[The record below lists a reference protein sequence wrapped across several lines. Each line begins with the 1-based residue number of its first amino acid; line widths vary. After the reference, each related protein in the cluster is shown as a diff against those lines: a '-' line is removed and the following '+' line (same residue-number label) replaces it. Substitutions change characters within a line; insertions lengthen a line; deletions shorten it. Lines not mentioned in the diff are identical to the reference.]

1 MSEAENAI
9 DDMGLKGRVAIVTG
23 GGARGFEIGN
33 GRAAAILLA
42 RGGADV
48 VVVDRDPD
56 ASQRTV
62 QMIEGEGGSAVPFA
76 GDVTDESDC
85 EALRSM
91 VTREL
96 GPPQVLV
103 NNVGIGAA
111 GTVVQTDPAVWERV
125 MNTNVTSMY
134 LTSRT
139 LIPAMAEA
147 GGGAIVNIGS
157 ISAIRPKGNTAYSTS
172 KGAVI
177 ALTQAM
183 AVDHAEAGI
192 RVNAVMPGPVFTPMV
207 NGPNMTPEVREQRK
221 NASALRIEGSP
232 WDIGHAV
239 TFLASNHA
247 RYITGQALVVDGGVT
262 LRSPER

>member
-1 MSEAENAI
+1 MSESEDAI
-9 DDMGLKGRVAIVTG
+9 SDEGFKGRVAIVTG
-23 GGARGFEIGN
+23 GGARAFEIGN

-42 RGGADV
+42 RAGARV
-48 VVVDRDPD
+48 VVVDRDAD

-62 QMIEGEGGSAVPFA
+62 EMIQGEGGSAAPFA
-76 GDVTDESDC
+76 ADVTDEGDC

-91 VTREL
+91 VTGDL
-96 GPPQVLV
+96 GPPRVLV

-111 GTVVQTDPAVWERV
+111 GTVLQTDPAVWERV

-134 LTSRT
+134 LTSRA

-177 ALTQAM
+177 ALSKAIAADFAAQ
-183 AVDHAEAGI
+183 GI
-192 RVNAVMPGPVFTPMV
+192 RCNAVCPTVVDTPSLRERIAR
-207 NGPNMTPEVREQRK
+207 TEDPEATYQAFVDQQPMGRMGTAEDVAQ
-221 NASALRIEGSP
+221 L
-232 WDIGHAV
+232 V
-239 TFLASNHA
+239 LFLASDES
-247 RYITGQALVVDGGVT
+247 RFITGTASIVDGGK
-262 LRSPER
+262 LA

>member
-1 MSEAENAI
+1 MSEPENTL
-9 DDMGLKGRVAIVTG
+9 DELGLKGRVAIVTG
-23 GGARGFEIGN
+23 GGARGFETGN

-42 RGGADV
+42 RAGAAV
-48 VVVDRDPD
+48 VVVDRDAD
-56 ASQRTV
+56 ASGRTAEL
-62 QMIEGEGGSAVPFA
+62 IEGEGGSAVPFA

-96 GPPQVLV
+96 GPPRVLV

-111 GTVVQTDPAVWERV
+111 GTVVQTDPSVWNRV
-125 MNTNVTSMY
+125 MDTNVTSMY

-207 NGPNMTPEVREQRK
+207 NGPNMTPEKREQRK
-221 NASALRIEGSP
+221 HASALRIEGSP

-239 TFLASNHA
+239 TFLASGHA

>member
-1 MSEAENAI
+1 MSESENTI

-42 RGGADV
+42 RAGASV
-48 VVVDRDPD
+48 VVVDRDAD

-62 QMIEGEGGSAVPFA
+62 DMIEREGGSATPFA
-76 GDVTDESDC
+76 CDVTDEGDC
-85 EALRSM
+85 ERLRAM
-91 VTREL
+91 AMREL

-103 NNVGIGAA
+103 NNVGIGTA
-111 GTVVQTDPAVWERV
+111 GTVLQTDPAVWERV
-125 MNTNVTSMY
+125 MTTNVTSMY

-139 LIPAMAEA
+139 LIPAMADA

-183 AVDHAEAGI
+183 AVDHAESGI

-207 NGPNMTPEVREQRK
+207 NGPNMTPEKREQRK

>member
-1 MSEAENAI
+1 MSEPESAASEL
-9 DDMGLKGRVAIVTG
+9 GLDGRVAIVTG

-42 RGGADV
+42 RAGAAV
-48 VVVDRDPD
+48 VVVDRDAD

-62 QMIEGEGGSAVPFA
+62 EMIEGEGGSAVPFA
-76 GDVTDESDC
+76 ADVTDESAC

-91 VTREL
+91 VTGEL

-111 GTVVQTDPAVWERV
+111 GTVLQTDPAVWERV

-134 LTSRT
+134 LTSRA

-147 GGGAIVNIGS
+147 GGAIVNIGS

-207 NGPNMTPEVREQRK
+207 NGPNMTPQVREQRK